1 MIRLIRVELLKLRTT
16 RLTYGLLATAAVLTA
31 VFAVIEA
38 ARAGWGT
45 GSGRC
50 PPRPVWLP

>member
-16 RLTYGLLATAAVLTA
+16 RLTYGLLATAAALTA

-38 ARAGWGT
+38 ARAGRGT